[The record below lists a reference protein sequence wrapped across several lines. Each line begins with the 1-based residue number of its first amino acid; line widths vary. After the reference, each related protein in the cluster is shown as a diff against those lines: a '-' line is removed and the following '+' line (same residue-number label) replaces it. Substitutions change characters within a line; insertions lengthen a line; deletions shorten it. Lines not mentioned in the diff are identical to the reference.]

1 LARLIKAARAGKPP
15 EEGRLADLARRLAG
29 RALDGTVEETL
40 APMGRGFHPAR
51 HAVNCALIAA
61 RLVAGMGQGDEAP
74 ATALLALVHGVGL
87 AEAGVDFDTA
97 HAGADEAALDPDGRR
112 LRPAAILR
120 SLGVEDP
127 DVAARVVDVQALLAT
142 VLPAAADRGRADLR
156 VQAVA
161 LAAILHRTWHD
172 GRDRQVDLHDV
183 TSAVMAAHGQR
194 FGALLFRGLLRAIPI
209 FPIGCQVEL
218 SSGDLAR
225 VVAQNDD
232 NHFRPRVEITT
243 ASGRGGAERR
253 VVDLARAPFLHIR
266 HRVGAAGAREAG
278 R

>member
-1 LARLIKAARAGKPP
+1 RV
-15 EEGRLADLARRLAG
+15 AG
-29 RALDGTVEETL
+29 RALQGTVETTL
-40 APMGRGFHPAR
+40 VPMGAGLHPAR

-61 RLVAGMGQGDEAP
+61 RIVAGMGQSEEAP
-74 ATALLALVHGVGL
+74 ATALLALVHGAGL
-87 AEAGVDFDTA
+87 AEAGVDFDA
-97 HAGADEAALDPDGRR
+97 PQRVVDEEVLDPEGRR
-112 LRPAAILR
+112 LRPAAILKA
-120 SLGVEDP
+120 LGIEDP
-127 DVAARVVDVQALLAT
+127 DLPARVVDVQALLASAP
-142 VLPAAADRGRADLR
+142 PAPAERGRADLR

-172 GRDRQVDLHDV
+172 GHARGIDLPDV

-209 FPIGCQVEL
+209 FPVGCQVEL

-243 ASGRGGAERR
+243 SPGRSGAERR
-253 VVDLARAPFLHIR
+253 VVDLSRAPFLHIR
-266 HRVGAAGAREAG
+266 HRIGAGGVQEAG